1 MKTTDIITDKINR
14 LTKGYVFTYSDFTPE
29 VESKE
34 AIIKTLNRLVKKG
47 KIKKLSKGKYYKA
60 EISPFG
66 ALIPPQQQVV
76 KDLLM
81 NGDKITGYLTG
92 YSIYNQ
98 LGLTTQVSNTI
109 QIGKNEVR
117 PSLKRG
123 IYTIKFIKQKNTITE
138 KNIPLLQI
146 LDCIRTIKKIP
157 DTNIADA
164 CKQIALLIEN
174 RRAEDISSMIRLS
187 KKYPPSTRA
196 MLGSILD
203 YLGENSDRNTLLN
216 SLNPITTY
224 EFPGASDVLGKQ
236 VEYWNIKS

>member
-1 MKTTDIITDKINR
+1 MA
-14 LTKGYVFTYSDFTPE
+14 F
-29 VESKE
+29 
-34 AIIKTLNRLVKKG
+34 
-47 KIKKLSKGKYYKA
+47 
-60 EISPFG
+60 
-66 ALIPPQQQVV
+66 
-76 KDLLM
+76 
-81 NGDKITGYLTG
+81 
-92 YSIYNQ
+92 
-98 LGLTTQVSNTI
+98 
-109 QIGKNEVR
+109 
-117 PSLKRG
+117 
-123 IYTIKFIKQKNTITE
+123 TE

-164 CKQIALLIEN
+164 CKQIALLIEK

-236 VEYWNIKS
+236 VENWNIKS